1 MVSIEIALT
10 CCYCWLCHLLT
21 LPTFESDASAI
32 NRLLSLPN
40 RRVGLPLWLP
50 ASGAVS
56 DLQIFRLSS
65 PLTHVVINTTT
76 ATANWVQYNNGLARE
91 LGTWVWW
98 ATMTTGSAW
107 LGLVWLGVVLTAQQ
121 MATPRSR
128 TEANTTSI
136 ACLLNCHY
144 LSLTHSLL
152 ALRIFASLFRMV
164 GAPEIESKFSAAK
177 QIQSITTKYITIYIS
192 NN

>member
-1 MVSIEIALT
+1 
-10 CCYCWLCHLLT
+10 
-21 LPTFESDASAI
+21 
-32 NRLLSLPN
+32 
-40 RRVGLPLWLP
+40 
-50 ASGAVS
+50 
-56 DLQIFRLSS
+56 
-65 PLTHVVINTTT
+65 
-76 ATANWVQYNNGLARE
+76 
-91 LGTWVWW
+91 
-98 ATMTTGSAW
+98 MTTGSAW